1 MNIDNPPLPTEN
13 SKLPYQ
19 PFLVQL
25 VDLTLLQ
32 LTNWRWSW
40 RSLLLTGALAPTFT
54 ILALGVFARSNG
66 QTALGYVLT
75 GNIVIS
81 LLFSTMG
88 QVSSHFAFMRAVG
101 RLEFFATLPIHRT
114 ALILATLAS
123 FFLLALPST
132 VITILVGTL
141 VLEVPLAIS
150 PLALIVIPL
159 ISVSLSGLGA
169 LIGLIGRTPEEVG
182 SLNLVAT
189 FILSALGPVIFPPEA
204 LPPLMNTIGLLS
216 PATYAA
222 SALRQVVLGWPDR
235 LPLALDVTVLIAVT
249 LGFLWLVGRKLDWR
263 VT

>member
-1 MNIDNPPLPTEN
+1 MNVNN
-13 SKLPYQ
+13 SKLAFQ
-19 PFLVQL
+19 PFAVQL

-40 RSLLLTGALAPTFT
+40 RSLLLTGALAPIFT
-54 ILALGVFARSNG
+54 ILALGVFARNNG
-66 QTALGYVLT
+66 PTALGYVLA

-88 QVSSHFAFMRAVG
+88 QVSGHFAFMRAVG

-123 FFLLALPST
+123 FFVLAIPST
-132 VITILVGTL
+132 LITIAFGAAF
-141 VLEVPLAIS
+141 LEVPLQIS
-150 PLALIVIPL
+150 PLALFVIPL

-169 LIGLIGRTPEEVG
+169 LIGLIGRTPEETG

-189 FILSALGPVIFPPEA
+189 FVLSALGPVIIPPES
-204 LPPLMNTIGLLS
+204 LPPIMNTIGLLS

-222 SALRQVVLGWPDR
+222 SALRQVMLGWPDR
-235 LPLALDVTVLIAVT
+235 LPLALDVVVLVAIT

-263 VT
+263 VS